1 MKHLFN
7 QLIIK
12 ILPYLPLLLV
22 RTVAIK
28 YVAGETS
35 QDALRIVQNLNKK
48 GFSVTLDILGEHTR
62 NENTA
67 KNITKDYQKLLQKI
81 HEKNLNCNLSIKPSH
96 IGMDINKGCVDE
108 NISQLL
114 ETARD
119 CENFIR
125 IDMEDSSLT
134 DATIQLY
141 KKCKKQY
148 NHVGTVLQAYLFRS
162 AKDLNDLHQKN
173 RFNVRICK
181 GIYREPEHIAIQ
193 GRQDI
198 NNNYLKLLQFAF
210 ENNIYVCIATHDLF
224 LIKESYKL
232 ITDLK
237 IPKDRFEFQVLYGV
251 PMSGWLEKHL
261 ENDYKVRVYVPFGK
275 DWYDYSVRRLKEN
288 PNIAGYVIRDMFRR

>member
-35 QDALRIVQNLNKK
+35 QDALRIVQNLNKQ

-96 IGMDINKGCVDE
+96 IGMDIHKGCIDE

-162 AKDLNDLHQKN
+162 AKDLNNLSNKN

-181 GIYREPEHIAIQ
+181 GIYREPEDIAIQ
-193 GRQDI
+193 GRQAI
-198 NNNYLKLLQFAF
+198 NNNFLKLLQFAF
-210 ENNIYVCIATHDLF
+210 ENNIYVGIATHDLF